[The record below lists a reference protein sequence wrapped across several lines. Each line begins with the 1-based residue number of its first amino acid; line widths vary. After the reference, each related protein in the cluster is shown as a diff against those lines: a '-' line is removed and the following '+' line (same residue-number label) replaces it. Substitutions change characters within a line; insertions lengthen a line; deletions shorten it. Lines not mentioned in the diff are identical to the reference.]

1 MWCSRSTTTP
11 PTPPPPTSRLPPSVV
26 EVASAPTSGADKS
39 GSDGGDT
46 PTRVGYIAPA
56 QETA

>member
-1 MWCSRSTTTP
+1 MALCEVTDAV
-11 PTPPPPTSRLPPSVV
+11 VV